1 MRELGVGT
9 LKEIKLQEEYT
20 VALVAN
26 IWRITCII
34 KLKTL
39 LSGFII
45 VQSRSYG
52 RSLGRWACA
61 RKS

>member
-9 LKEIKLQEEYT
+9 LKEIKLQEYT